1 MSDNEQN
8 SSADKSHEPTPQ
20 KLKKSREQGDVP
32 YSNEATSAA
41 TYAVFFLGILILAGW
56 ITMDVL
62 SGLAPF
68 LSNPEAFASAFSA
81 GDARGAA
88 AEITFRTFRSTL
100 ALLALLAIGAIVA
113 VGTQRSFAFSPSKIK
128 PKLSRLSIVDNAKQK
143 YGPNGLAD
151 FVKKA
156 AKLSAI
162 MGILLFA
169 VKDRFNDLPTLV
181 GMPANSL
188 PVYFFNEAIFFIGLI
203 TGVAVVIGGLDIP
216 WRVFQ
221 HRKRLRMT
229 HEEVKREN
237 KETEGD
243 PLMKSVRRQKAE
255 AIATNRMMADVPS
268 ADIVIVNPTHYATAL
283 KWDRERGGAP
293 ICVAK
298 GIDEVA
304 ARIRKT
310 AAENGVPIRRD
321 PPTARSIY
329 ALVDIGQEIKREHFA
344 AVAAAIHYADQVRKD
359 ARKGRAQ

>member
-8 SSADKSHEPTPQ
+8 SGADKSHEPTPQ
-20 KLKKSREQGDVP
+20 KLRKSREKGDVP

-41 TYAVFFLGILILAGW
+41 GYAVFFLAILILAGW
-56 ITMDVL
+56 ITMDVF

-68 LSNPEAFASAFSA
+68 LSNPETFAAIFTTT
-81 GDARGAA
+81 DAKGAA
-88 AEITFRTFRSTL
+88 GEITFRTFRSTL
-100 ALLALLAIGAIVA
+100 ALLVILSIGALVA
-113 VGTQRSFAFSPSKIK
+113 VGGQRSFAFSLSKIK

-156 AKLSAI
+156 AKLCAI

-169 VKDRFNDLPTLV
+169 VKDRFTDLPTLI
-181 GMPANSL
+181 GMPAHAL
-188 PVYFFNEAIFFIGLI
+188 PGYFFNEAVFFFGLI
-203 TGVAVVIGGLDIP
+203 TGAAVVIAALDLP
-216 WRVFQ
+216 WRIFQ

-229 HEEVKREN
+229 HEEVKRES

-255 AIATNRMMADVPS
+255 AIATNRMMADVPK

-283 KWDRERGGAP
+283 KWDRHRGGAP
-293 ICVAK
+293 VCVAK
-298 GIDEVA
+298 GVDEVA

-310 AAENGVPIRRD
+310 AAEHGVPIKRD

-329 ALVDIGQEIKREHFA
+329 ALVDIGREIKREHFA
-344 AVAAAIHYADQVRKD
+344 AVAAAIHYADQARKD
-359 ARKGRAQ
+359 ARKARSR